1 MRILVA
7 GAGAIGG
14 YFGGGLIEA
23 GRDASSLVRPRRGA
37 QVAQT
42 GLIIRSPHGD
52 FSRAAPPIA
61 LAADLKAPYDLI
73 LLSCKAY
80 DLDDAME
87 SFAPA
92 VGPQTAI
99 LPLLNG
105 MAQLDRLDGRFGA
118 GRTLGG
124 LCLISA
130 SLDPDGRILHL
141 NDLHGLTFGERDGA
155 RSARAE
161 AIAAVFA
168 DARFDSRLSATIA
181 QAMSEKWVSI
191 PPPPATTSLI
201 RP

>member
-23 GRDASSLVRPRRGA
+23 GRDATFLVRPRRAA
-37 QVAQT
+37 QLVQT

-52 FSRAAPPIA
+52 FSRTAPPIA

-80 DLDDAME
+80 DLDGAME

-105 MAQLDRLDGRFGA
+105 MAQLDRLDGRLGG
-118 GRTLGG
+118 GRTPGG
-124 LCLISA
+124 LCLFSS
-130 SLDPDGRILHL
+130 SLDPDGRIFHPHPL
-141 NDLHGLTFGERDGA
+141 
-155 RSARAE
+155 
-161 AIAAVFA
+161 
-168 DARFDSRLSATIA
+168 
-181 QAMSEKWVSI
+181 
-191 PPPPATTSLI
+191 PPLPSHPPAPAPSPPTHTFPPHFTT
-201 RP
+201 P